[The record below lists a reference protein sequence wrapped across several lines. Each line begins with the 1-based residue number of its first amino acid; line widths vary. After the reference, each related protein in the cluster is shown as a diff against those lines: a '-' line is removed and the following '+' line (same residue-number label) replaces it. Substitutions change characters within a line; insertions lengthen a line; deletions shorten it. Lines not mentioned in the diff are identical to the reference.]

1 MTGGR
6 FVEEQGPGNL
16 GDLGDAVLVDG
27 LHVFCA
33 DTDQH
38 HPDGTRVA
46 YPSVVL
52 SFSGDSMVGDERTVR
67 IVLPVDQWPVVNRIV
82 RQAVADEAAG
92 ADEPD
97 DDPTDTRT
105 KEERHL
111 DADWEQLCCDLI
123 EVIEVLEPG
132 QFLILSASGNR
143 FVQIFVDEDDARVE
157 TVSNQFLAPEH
168 HLSFEVLDLMEDL
181 GWNRPTHFA
190 SAGPLPEGASP
201 NHFMELEDGWDAEEV
216 APLMTNTLRYIH
228 RIHEPCDVGYVAGS
242 VDGDTL
248 LFPLLGLRRL
258 RE

>member
-1 MTGGR
+1 
-6 FVEEQGPGNL
+6 
-16 GDLGDAVLVDG
+16 
-27 LHVFCA
+27 
-33 DTDQH
+33 
-38 HPDGTRVA
+38 
-46 YPSVVL
+46 
-52 SFSGDSMVGDERTVR
+52 MVGDERTVR
-67 IVLPVDQWPVVNRIV
+67 IVVPVDQWPVVNRIV

-92 ADEPD
+92 AAEPD

-157 TVSNQFLAPEH
+157 TVSNQFLAPAH
-168 HLSFEVLDLMEDL
+168 RLSFEVLDLMEDL
-181 GWNRPTHFA
+181 GWSRPTHYA
-190 SAGPLPEGASP
+190 SADPLPEGASP

-228 RIHEPCDVGYVAGS
+228 RIHEPADVGYVAGS